1 MILRFLP
8 LSYFNFHYNLK
19 WLFNTPIN
27 CTTSILL
34 IVVIF
39 RIRRLLIERR
49 RGKLR
54 IGETPVA
61 ATGESIQNDC
71 LILLNTRSIL
81 NKPDII
87 KLFSA
92 NSFNPSFIVGLK
104 SFKRANTNV
113 NHNTTLWL
121 EILIWKLEDKIQ
133 NWRISIGEY
142 ENETFPPCCVV
153 LYILYT
159 LHSATCFALVLPL
172 EKRLLPN
179 CIRGDWA
186 TNPRFLHFP
195 LNRLGNARR
204 SEMRIPF
211 TSPLSTVAQRGW

>member
-34 IVVIF
+34 IIVIF

-61 ATGESIQNDC
+61 ATGESIQNDY

-81 NKPDII
+81 NKPDIL

-142 ENETFPPCCVV
+142 ENETFPPLLCRP
-153 LYILYT
+153 LYPLYAPFGY
-159 LHSATCFALVLPL
+159 LFRACIAPR
-172 EKRLLPN
+172 EKAITELY
-179 CIRGDWA
+179 
-186 TNPRFLHFP
+186 
-195 LNRLGNARR
+195 
-204 SEMRIPF
+204 
-211 TSPLSTVAQRGW
+211 QRGLGHESSIPPLPVEQVR